1 MDIRWAQS
9 SFKLNVMTSPHVQL
23 FTVNMELFFSL
34 PGKGKPLDTDSGAIT
49 NSTEDENL
57 VEMGKPRLGDITKM
71 KIYIKESQEFKV
83 KNIIYSNILHSEWPR
98 KNGVSTFL
106 TATG

>member
-1 MDIRWAQS
+1 
-9 SFKLNVMTSPHVQL
+9 MTTLSLLAGRIVGVQICR
-23 FTVNMELFFSL
+23 VNMELFFSL

-83 KNIIYSNILHSEWPR
+83 TLLIINPSRAKNQWCIYIDISNC
-98 KNGVSTFL
+98 NGVKNV
-106 TATG
+106 

>member
-1 MDIRWAQS
+1 MLTKEK
-9 SFKLNVMTSPHVQL
+9 FKWPVIFS
-23 FTVNMELFFSL
+23 SL

-57 VEMGKPRLGDITKM
+57 VEMGKPRLGDIVKM

-83 KNIIYSNILHSEWPR
+83 
-98 KNGVSTFL
+98 TFL
-106 TATG
+106 IFAKF

>member
-1 MDIRWAQS
+1 
-9 SFKLNVMTSPHVQL
+9 MTSLSL
-23 FTVNMELFFSL
+23 FAGRIVGVPIFRVYMELFFSL

-83 KNIIYSNILHSEWPR
+83 NFIYYL
-98 KNGVSTFL
+98 L
-106 TATG
+106 